1 MEKNHDHDHL
11 GRASLL
17 DQRCIHAKNFGP
29 IYLLTNLE
37 RAPLKPK
44 HILFNLITVHA
55 IIMLII

>member
-17 DQRCIHAKNFGP
+17 DQRCVHTKIFGP
-29 IYLLTNLE
+29 IYLLAILE

-55 IIMLII
+55 IFMLFI